1 MSPKLDMDL
10 LIWPPKNVI
19 ILIYFRDALEV
30 SARHL
35 NIYVLNHVS
44 ASKIS

>member
-1 MSPKLDMDL
+1 MNLKLDMDL
-10 LIWPPKNVI
+10 LIWPTKNII

-35 NIYVLNHVS
+35 NIYVLNHGP